1 MVLNPFR
8 ARNNTLRVEQLR
20 ALSLFADLSPSEVA
34 IVEALLHE
42 RDYLKDEVI
51 FDEGDE
57 GQAIY
62 IVLDGEV
69 LICRQGEPVS
79 GRLAI
84 LGPGTF
90 FGDVALIDDAPRT
103 AQARTQT
110 KARLA
115 VFFRAD
121 FLGLMETH
129 AVIASKIS
137 LQLAR
142 NMGRR
147 LREATLAASGTHQH
161 L

>member
-1 MVLNPFR
+1 MILNPFR
-8 ARNNTLRVEQLR
+8 ARGSTPRLEQLR
-20 ALSLFADLSPSEVA
+20 ALSLFADLSPPELA
-34 IVEALLHE
+34 IVDALLHE
-42 RDYLKDEVI
+42 RDYLKGEVI

-62 IVLDGEV
+62 IVLGGEV
-69 LICRQGEPVS
+69 LICRQGDPVD
-79 GRLAI
+79 GRLAT
-84 LGPGTF
+84 LAAGTF
-90 FGDVALIDDAPRT
+90 FGDVALIDDSPRT
-103 AQARTQT
+103 AQARTET
-110 KARLA
+110 DAHLA

-147 LREATLAASGTHQH
+147 LRDAVRANGGTHQH